1 MDKETLDF
9 AAEKV
14 DAMLSAGSASA
25 DTKAAARAWKDAIAN
40 GQDPDAAT
48 NALMDAI
55 TVRQTTV
62 DSVLQ
67 LAKSDM
73 GKRLFG
79 EEGAAQMA
87 AHELARKKAGAKWCD
102 CAACRPCHELLAK
115 FGREEPDVYL

>member
-9 AAEKV
+9 VASKV

-25 DTKAAARAWKDAIAN
+25 ATKAAAGTWKDAVAN
-40 GQDPDAAT
+40 GQDPDEAT
-48 NALMDAI
+48 NMLMDAI

-62 DSVLQ
+62 DDVLA

-79 EEGAAQMA
+79 EEDAAAMA

-102 CAACRPCHELLAK
+102 CAACKPCHELLAK

>member
-9 AAEKV
+9 VASKV
-14 DAMLSAGSASA
+14 DAMLLAGSASA
-25 DTKAAARAWKDAIAN
+25 ATKAAAGTWKDAVAN
-40 GQDPDAAT
+40 GQDPDEAT
-48 NALMDAI
+48 NMLMDAI

-62 DSVLQ
+62 DDVLA

-79 EEGAAQMA
+79 EEDAAAMA
-87 AHELARKKAGAKWCD
+87 A
-102 CAACRPCHELLAK
+102 HELLAK